1 MTRLPYRYSAMQQ
14 IKGPFDVKRTAM
26 ESVDAGGDAAF
37 GRIRFEKRF
46 HGDLDAT
53 SVVEMLSAGNPAS
66 GSAGYVAV
74 EHVIGSLAGRR
85 GRFMLQHNGVMDRG
99 EASLTVTVV
108 PDSGTDELTGLR
120 GRLHIDIAEG
130 GAHFYTLDYSLDS
143 AL

>member
-1 MTRLPYRYSAMQQ
+1 MNQQ

-46 HGDLDAT
+46 HGALDAT

-74 EHVIGSLAGRR
+74 EHVIGSLDGRS
-85 GRFMLQHNGVMDRG
+85 GRFMLQHYGVMDRG
-99 EASLTVTVV
+99 QASLTLTVV
-108 PDSGTDELTGLR
+108 PDTGTDELTGLR
-120 GRLHIDIAEG
+120 GNMQIDIAEG
-130 GAHFYTLDYSLDS
+130 GAHSYTFDYALD
-143 AL
+143 

>member
-1 MTRLPYRYSAMQQ
+1 MTRLPYRYLAMQQ

-74 EHVIGSLAGRR
+74 EHVIGSLAGRQ

-120 GRLHIDIAEG
+120 GRLHIDIVEG
-130 GAHFYTLDYSLDS
+130 GAHFYTFDYTLD
-143 AL
+143 

>member
-1 MTRLPYRYSAMQQ
+1 MQQ

-46 HGDLDAT
+46 HGELDAT
-53 SVVEMLSAGNPAS
+53 SVVEMLSAGNPTS

-85 GRFMLQHNGVMDRG
+85 GGFMLQHNGVMDRG

-130 GAHFYTLDYSLDS
+130 GAHFYLFDYTLG
-143 AL
+143 

>member
-1 MTRLPYRYSAMQQ
+1 MQQ

-26 ESVDAGGDAAF
+26 ESVDAGGEAAF

-74 EHVIGSLAGRR
+74 EHVIGRIAGRS
-85 GRFMLQHNGVMDRG
+85 GRFMLQHNGVMNRG

-108 PDSGTDELTGLR
+108 PDSGTDELTGLQ

-130 GAHFYTLDYSLDS
+130 GAHFYTFEYALD
-143 AL
+143 

>member
-1 MTRLPYRYSAMQQ
+1 MSQQ
-14 IKGPFDVKRTAM
+14 AKGPFDVRRTAM

-53 SVVEMLSAGNPAS
+53 SVVEMLSAGNPTT

-74 EHVIGSLAGRR
+74 EHLIGSLQGRK
-85 GRFMLQHNGVMDRG
+85 GRFMMQHNGVMDRG
-99 EASLTVTVV
+99 QASLTLTVV

-120 GRLHIDIAEG
+120 GSMQIDIAEG
-130 GAHFYTLDYSLDS
+130 GAHSYTFDFTID
-143 AL
+143 

>member
-1 MTRLPYRYSAMQQ
+1 MNQQ

-26 ESVDAGGDAAF
+26 ENVDAGGDAAF

-46 HGDLDAT
+46 HGELDAT

-74 EHVIGSLAGRR
+74 EHVMGTLQGRR
-85 GRFMLQHNGVMDRG
+85 GHFMLQHTGVMDRG
-99 EASLTVTVV
+99 QASLSVTVV
-108 PDSGTDELTGLR
+108 PDSGTDQLTGLR

-130 GAHFYTLDYSLDS
+130 GAHFYTFDYSLE
-143 AL
+143 A